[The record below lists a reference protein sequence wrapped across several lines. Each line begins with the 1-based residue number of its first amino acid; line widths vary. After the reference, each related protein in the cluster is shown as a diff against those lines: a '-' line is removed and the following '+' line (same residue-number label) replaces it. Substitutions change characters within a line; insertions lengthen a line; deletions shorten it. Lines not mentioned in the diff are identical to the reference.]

1 MEPGNLLVIR
11 GKLQM
16 CPSFSRDTLVD
27 DISLRGFTVSDLP
40 VLGKEAQASPWGSE
54 PYVAETLSNRVLQM
68 DQHIYINPQHHHVRV
83 AIFTDGDVD
92 FTLNVGWFQMTVA

>member
-1 MEPGNLLVIR
+1 M
-11 GKLQM
+11 
-16 CPSFSRDTLVD
+16 D

-68 DQHIYINPQHHHVRV
+68 DQHIYVNPKHHHVRV

-92 FTLNVGWFQMTVA
+92 LTLNVGWFQMTVA